1 MTSEQKRR
9 ALLVREVQDG
19 LRDLIVRLQGVNN
32 AVASHVELRPG
43 DIELLDLVARH
54 GPMSPSE
61 VTAGTGIHP
70 ATLTGVIDRLES
82 GGWMT
87 RVPDPDDRRRIR
99 LQALRDRGPELV
111 KLYGPMNRSMAE
123 ICADLTPSELEV
135 VRDFLRAAATAGNV
149 AAAELR
155 ADL

>member
-1 MTSEQKRR
+1 MTNEQKQR
-9 ALLVREVQDG
+9 AMLVREVQDG
-19 LRDLIVRLQGVNN
+19 LRDLIVRLQGVND
-32 AVASHVELRPG
+32 AVASHVDLRPG

-70 ATLTGVIDRLES
+70 ATLTGVIDRLEA
-82 GGWMT
+82 GGWMA
-87 RVPDPDDRRRIR
+87 RVPDPDDRRRIG

-111 KLYGPMNRSMAE
+111 KLYAPMNRSLAE
-123 ICADLTPSELEV
+123 ICAELTQSQLET
-135 VRDFLRAAATAGNV
+135 VRDFLRAAAAAGTD

-155 ADL
+155 G

>member
-1 MTSEQKRR
+1 
-9 ALLVREVQDG
+9 
-19 LRDLIVRLQGVNN
+19 
-32 AVASHVELRPG
+32 
-43 DIELLDLVARH
+43 
-54 GPMSPSE
+54 MSPSE